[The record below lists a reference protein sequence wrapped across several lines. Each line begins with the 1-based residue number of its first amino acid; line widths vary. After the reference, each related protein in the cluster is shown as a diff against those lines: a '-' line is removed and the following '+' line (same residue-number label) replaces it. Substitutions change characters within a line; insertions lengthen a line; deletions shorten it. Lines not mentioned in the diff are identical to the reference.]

1 MDQDFLDRQYTEK
14 EIFRLPEGSG
24 DPGPAVVVGLV
35 HHALVGRPRMQAFV
49 CVTQS

>member
-35 HHALVGRPRMQAFV
+35 HHTLPRANRVANRQ
-49 CVTQS
+49 